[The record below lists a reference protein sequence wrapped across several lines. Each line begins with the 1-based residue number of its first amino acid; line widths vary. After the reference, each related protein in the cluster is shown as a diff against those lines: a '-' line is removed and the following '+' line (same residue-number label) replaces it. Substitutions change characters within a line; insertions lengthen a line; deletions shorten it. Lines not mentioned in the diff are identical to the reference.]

1 MQDSAAE
8 PTTPPPFVSVI
19 TATYNWSSVLR
30 YAIQSVLWQ
39 TLQDFEMLIIGDGCT
54 DDSAEVVASLHDPRL
69 RWHNL
74 QENSG
79 HQSVPNNTGLAMAR
93 GKYVA
98 YLGHDDLW
106 YPTHMAGLVNE
117 LEKTNADIANSVC
130 LMIGPPGSRVRR
142 LVGGTF
148 HTGTS
153 KWMPPSCV
161 MHKRSLVSEI
171 GYWKKYTE
179 LHVGPEDDF
188 FYRAELNGS
197 SFVIVKN
204 VTAFKFPS
212 AWRPDSYRERRCD
225 EQAEYARRIQTEPDF
240 LEREIIDTA
249 VAYEQG
255 KILYTGGPWRDLKK
269 PRFTPPGWDIE
280 QFRRVRG
287 LDPRPL
293 APLTALQRTLLF
305 LYPFTFPIRKIRRAV
320 MRLAQRGS

>member
-1 MQDSAAE
+1 MVMVDSAAE
-8 PTTPPPFVSVI
+8 STTPAPLISVI

-54 DDSAEVVASLHDPRL
+54 DDSAEVVGSFQDPRL
-69 RWHNL
+69 RWCNL
-74 QENSG
+74 PENSG

-106 YPTHMAGLVNE
+106 YPSHLASLVNE
-117 LEKTNADIANSVC
+117 LEKANAEVANSVC
-130 LMIGPPGSRVRR
+130 LMIGPRGSGVRR
-142 LVGGTF
+142 LVGGTL
-148 HTGTS
+148 HTA
-153 KWMPPSCV
+153 WVPPSCI

-179 LHVGPEDDF
+179 LHIDPEADF
-188 FYRAELNGS
+188 LYRAKLNGS
-197 SFVIVKN
+197 SFVMVKN

-212 AWRPDSYRERRCD
+212 AWRRDSYRERRCD

-255 KILYTGGPWRDLKK
+255 KTDVLWLGVKR
-269 PRFTPPGWDIE
+269 PRFTPPGWQIE
-280 QFRRVRG
+280 QFRRIRG
-287 LDPRPL
+287 VDARSL
-293 APLTALQRTLLF
+293 APLTAVQRILLS
-305 LYPFTFPIRKIRRAV
+305 LYPYTFPIRKMRRAV
-320 MRLAQRGS
+320 MRLAQRRW

>member
-1 MQDSAAE
+1 MQDSATESNRPA
-8 PTTPPPFVSVI
+8 PLVSVI

-54 DDSAEVVASLHDPRL
+54 DDSAEVVASFQDPRL

-74 QENSG
+74 PENSG

-106 YPTHMAGLVNE
+106 YPTHLASLVNE
-117 LEKTNADIANSVC
+117 LEKANADIANSVC
-130 LMIGPPGSRVRR
+130 LIIGPPGSGVRL
-142 LVGGTF
+142 LVGGSF

-179 LHVGPEDDF
+179 LHISPDAEF
-188 FYRAELNGS
+188 LYRAKLNGS
-197 SFVIVKN
+197 SFVMVKN

-212 AWRPDSYRERRCD
+212 GWRRDSYRERRCD
-225 EQAEYARRIQTEPDF
+225 EQAEYALRIQTEPDF

-249 VAYEQG
+249 FAYEQR
-255 KILYTGGPWRDLKK
+255 KTQWSWHRVKK

-280 QFRRVRG
+280 QYRRARG
-287 LDPRPL
+287 LDARSL
-293 APLTALQRTLLF
+293 APLTAVQRILLF
-305 LYPFTFPIRKIRRAV
+305 LYPFTFPIRKIRRVV

>member
-8 PTTPPPFVSVI
+8 SDRPAPLVSVI

-54 DDSAEVVASLHDPRL
+54 DDSAEVVASFRDPRL

-74 QENSG
+74 PENSG

-106 YPTHMAGLVNE
+106 YPTHLASLVNE
-117 LEKTNADIANSVC
+117 LEKANADIANSVC
-130 LMIGPPGSRVRR
+130 LVIGPPGSGVRR
-142 LVGGTF
+142 L
-148 HTGTS
+148 TGTS
-153 KWMPPSCV
+153 PIWVPPSCV
-161 MHKRSLVSEI
+161 MHRRSLVSEI

-179 LHVGPEDDF
+179 LHIDPERDF
-188 FYRAELNGS
+188 LYRAGLNGS
-197 SFVIVKN
+197 RFVVVKN

-212 AWRPDSYRERRCD
+212 AWRRDSYRERRCD
-225 EQAEYARRIQTEPDF
+225 EQAEYARRIQREPDF
-240 LEREIIDTA
+240 LEREIIEA
-249 VAYEQG
+249 AAAYEQG
-255 KILYTGGPWRDLKK
+255 KTWGPLHGVKR
-269 PRFTPPGWDIE
+269 PRFTPPGWEIE
-280 QFRRVRG
+280 QQRRFRGVDERS
-287 LDPRPL
+287 L
-293 APLTALQRTLLF
+293 APLTAVQRILLF

>member
-8 PTTPPPFVSVI
+8 STTPAPLISVI

-54 DDSAEVVASLHDPRL
+54 DDSAEVVASFQDPRL

-74 QENSG
+74 PENSG

-106 YPTHMAGLVNE
+106 YPTHLASLVNE
-117 LEKTNADIANSVC
+117 LEKVNADIANSVC
-130 LMIGPPGSRVRR
+130 LMIGPPGSGVRR

-148 HTGTS
+148 YTGTS

-161 MHKRSLVSEI
+161 IHKRSLVSEI

-179 LHVGPEDDF
+179 LHIGPEDDF

-212 AWRPDSYRERRCD
+212 AWRRDSYRERRCD

-255 KILYTGGPWRDLKK
+255 KTDVPWLGVKR
-269 PRFTPPGWDIE
+269 PRFTPPGWQIE
-280 QFRRVRG
+280 QFRRIRG
-287 LDPRPL
+287 VDARSL
-293 APLTALQRTLLF
+293 APLTAVQRILLF
-305 LYPFTFPIRKIRRAV
+305 LYAYTFPIRKMRRAV
-320 MRLAQRGS
+320 MRLAQRGW